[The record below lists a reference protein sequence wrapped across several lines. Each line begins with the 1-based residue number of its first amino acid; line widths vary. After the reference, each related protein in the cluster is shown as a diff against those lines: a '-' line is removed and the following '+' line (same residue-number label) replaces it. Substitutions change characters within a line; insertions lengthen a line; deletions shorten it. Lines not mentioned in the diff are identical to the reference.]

1 MRVIFL
7 SPGSGGQFYCEN
19 CIRDAGL
26 LRGLR
31 AAGADALSVP
41 MYLPAGIE
49 HADITQS
56 PIFFGGVN
64 VYLQQKFG
72 IFRKTP
78 RWLDCLLD
86 SQSLLA
92 RVSRLAGMTN
102 AKELGETTLSMLAGR
117 DGRQVK
123 ELDRLMEWLIL
134 PENRPDIVIFSNALL
149 IGLAA
154 EVKRR
159 LGCKTLCLLQDEDG
173 FIDGLGDPWTRQV
186 WDAIGSKAA
195 DIDLFIAVS
204 RYYRD
209 AMCRRLG
216 LAADR
221 IEVVYGGLDLSQY
234 PAGTV
239 HKTPTIGFLSRMCY
253 NNGLDI
259 LIEAAGILH
268 QQHAA
273 NIRLILCGGQTSADA
288 AFISDVKRRIDSLGL
303 SERVEFRLDFGPDAR
318 RQFLQDI
325 SILCVPH
332 RHPVAYGLSVL
343 EAMAAGAAFV
353 APRQGVFE
361 EYLRMSEGGVL
372 YAPNDAQSLAETLH
386 PLASDAAYA
395 AALGQHGRNAA
406 QAHFQ
411 LQTNVLS
418 LLAIIRRVVG

>member
-1 MRVIFL
+1 MRIIFL

-31 AAGADALSVP
+31 AAGTDALSIP

-49 HADITQS
+49 HAGVVQS
-56 PIFFGGVN
+56 PIFFGGIN

-72 IFRKTP
+72 LFRKTP
-78 RWLDCLLD
+78 RWLDALLD

-92 RVSRLAGMTN
+92 KISRHAGMTN

-117 DGRQVK
+117 EGRQVK
-123 ELDRLMEWLIL
+123 ELDRLMGWLLL

-173 FIDGLGDPWTRQV
+173 FVDGLGKPWTKQV
-186 WDAIGSKAA
+186 WDLIGQRAA
-195 DIDLFIAVS
+195 DIDLFVAVS
-204 RYYRD
+204 GYYRD

-216 LAADR
+216 LAAEQ

-234 PAGTV
+234 AAGAARQAGA
-239 HKTPTIGFLSRMCY
+239 IGFLSRMCY
-253 NNGLDI
+253 DNGLDI
-259 LIEAAGILH
+259 LIEATGILH
-268 QQHAA
+268 RQRTAD
-273 NIRLILCGGQTSADA
+273 IRLILCGGQTSADEQ
-288 AFISDVKRRIDSLGL
+288 FISGVKRRVVELGL
-303 SERVEFRLDFGPDAR
+303 SGRVEFRQDFAPEAR
-318 RQFLQDI
+318 RKFLQDI

-343 EAMAAGAAFV
+343 EAMAAGIAFA

-361 EYLRMSEGGVL
+361 EYLRMSKGGVL
-372 YAPNDAQSLAETLH
+372 YTPNNAQSLAEVLR
-386 PLASDAAYA
+386 PLVSDAAYA

-406 QAHFQ
+406 DAHFQ
-411 LQTNVLS
+411 LQTNVLN
-418 LLAIIRRVVG
+418 LLTIIRRVVG

>member
-1 MRVIFL
+1 MRIIFL

-41 MYLPAGIE
+41 MYLPAGVE
-49 HADITQS
+49 HAGITQS

-72 IFRKTP
+72 LFRKTP
-78 RWLDCLLD
+78 RWLDALLD

-92 RVSRLAGMTN
+92 KVSRRAGMTN

-123 ELDRLMEWLIL
+123 ELDRLIDWLIL
-134 PENRPDIVIFSNALL
+134 PENRPDVVIFSNALL
-149 IGLAA
+149 IGLAS

-159 LGCKTLCLLQDEDG
+159 LGCKTMCLLQDEDG
-173 FIDGLGDPWTRQV
+173 FVDGLGEPWTGRV
-186 WDAIGSKAA
+186 WDMIGQRAA
-195 DIDLFIAVS
+195 DIDQFVAVS
-204 RYYRD
+204 GYYRD

-221 IEVVYGGLDLSQY
+221 IEVVYGGLDLSRY
-234 PAGTV
+234 VAGTAWQAG
-239 HKTPTIGFLSRMCY
+239 TIGFLSHMCY
-253 NNGLDI
+253 DNGLDI
-259 LIEAAGILH
+259 LIEAAGIL
-268 QQHAA
+268 QRQPAA
-273 NIRLILCGGQTSADA
+273 DIRLILCGGQTSADEQ
-288 AFISDVKRRIDSLGL
+288 FIAGVKRRIAELGL
-303 SERVEFRLDFGPDAR
+303 SGRVEFRSDFSPEAR

-343 EAMAAGAAFV
+343 EAMAAGAAFA

-372 YAPNDAQSLAETLH
+372 YAPNNAKSLAEALR
-386 PLASDAAYA
+386 PLVSDAAYA

-406 QAHFQ
+406 QSHFQ
-411 LQTNVLS
+411 LQTNVLN
-418 LLAIIRRVVG
+418 LLTIIRKVIG